1 MSNEAKKEEGSTLN
15 RPWTEPGEEVR
26 IIHRIPTG
34 MASNRLDEKGQPK
47 LTDGKRSV
55 SWLMGCAQLTHEEV
69 CKIYLDAQEREAA
82 ARTVR
87 EFWGTVM
94 QNWVDLT
101 EPVD

>member
-1 MSNEAKKEEGSTLN
+1 MSKEAKEEEGSTLN

-26 IIHRIPTG
+26 ITHRIPTP
-34 MASNRLDEKGQPK
+34 SSRPDEKGQPR
-47 LTDGKRSV
+47 LVGGERSV

-82 ARTVR
+82 AKTVR

-101 EPVD
+101 EPL